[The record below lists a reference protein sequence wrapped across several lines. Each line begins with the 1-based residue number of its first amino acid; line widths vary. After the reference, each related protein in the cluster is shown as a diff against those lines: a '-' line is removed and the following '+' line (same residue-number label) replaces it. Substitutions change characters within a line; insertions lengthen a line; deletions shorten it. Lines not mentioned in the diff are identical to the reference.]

1 MNIQETT
8 DLLTR
13 VQVIDN
19 RRVEEATVLA
29 WFELVGDL
37 DHGLAVEAA
46 KLHFRES
53 TAYLTPAHV
62 RANVERML
70 LASLGDREDDYGNR
84 IAVDPVA
91 LAGYRRARAVQ
102 KGIEQ

>member
-13 VQVIDN
+13 IQIIDN

-37 DHGLAVEAA
+37 DHGMAVEAA

-62 RANVERML
+62 RAGVERML
-70 LASLGDREDDYGNR
+70 LASLGEREDEWGNR
-84 IAVDPVA
+84 IEADQVA
-91 LAGYRRARAVQ
+91 LSAYERAVSGR
-102 KGIEQ
+102 KAVES